1 MDLGDLLDRIAP
13 QLDQIRLVPAADR
26 KPRRQYSGKYRHGH
40 ASLVADAH
48 RKAAAEASRERRARV
63 QTYSCYVAPGSP
75 LGRVNLQPCRL
86 SRQHRIDTRPL
97 GGAGRIILCRL
108 VRIRAK
114 RLPSAEGA
122 VGRDIYEALDNEYM
136 VMNARPS
143 RHMLDSPASVAAQDM
158 LSHRD

>member
-1 MDLGDLLDRIAP
+1 MLTGKRPLRRLEGEQECNLL
-13 QLDQIRLVPAADR
+13 LL
-26 KPRRQYSGKYRHGH
+26 SGTR
-40 ASLVADAH
+40 VA
-48 RKAAAEASRERRARV
+48 
-63 QTYSCYVAPGSP
+63 

-108 VRIRAK
+108 VPIRAK
-114 RLPSAEGA
+114 PLPSAEGA